1 MSAPRGAKT
10 PSPSGSE
17 PVIARIAGR
26 AGALVRGQSAIEIL
40 TVCALVGGGLLIMA
54 EFLDLYQVK
63 QGAVVVQRE
72 TGGDHHG
79 YAMLVAGVAVIGAT
93 LLARATDAWPPAAA
107 ASGIGLAALALA
119 LFGDLPDATSSGLTA
134 DVRLAQADPAAGF
147 WVEVVGAMVTFVSGA
162 LLARKLSR

>member
-1 MSAPRGAKT
+1 MSVSRGAKT
-10 PSPSGSE
+10 PSPSGSQ
-17 PVIARIAGR
+17 PIIARIAAR
-26 AGALVRGQSAIEIL
+26 AGALVRGQSAVEIL
-40 TVCALVGGGLLIMA
+40 TVCTLAGGGLLIIA
-54 EFLDLYQVK
+54 EFLDLYRVQ
-63 QGAVVVQRE
+63 QGALVVQRE

-134 DVRLAQADPAAGF
+134 DVRLAQADPAVGF
-147 WVEVVGAMVTFVSGA
+147 WVELIGAAVTIVSGA